1 MGKLKYLCKLKI
13 WSEMGEVEYK
23 TQLENLG
30 SNVNK
35 VVSFCSSLIETNA
48 KLTKEIENLNIE
60 LNIKK
65 ERLIDIEKR
74 YNDLKLAQAFCSP
87 SMDGNKEAKQKI
99 NKIIRE
105 IENCI
110 TLLKK

>member
-1 MGKLKYLCKLKI
+1 
-13 WSEMGEVEYK
+13 MGEEEYR
-23 TQLENLG
+23 TQREKLS
-30 SNVNK
+30 SNVDK
-35 VVSFCSSLIETNA
+35 IVSYCNSLIETNT
-48 KLTKEIENLNIE
+48 KLTKEIEKLNIE

-65 ERLIDIEKR
+65 EKLIEIEKR
-74 YNDLKLAQAFCSP
+74 YNDLKLAQAFSNP
-87 SMDGNKEAKQKI
+87 VSDGNKEAKQKI

>member
-1 MGKLKYLCKLKI
+1 
-13 WSEMGEVEYK
+13 MGETEYRV
-23 TQLENLG
+23 QL
-30 SNVNK
+30 SNISTNVDRI
-35 VVSFCSSLIETNA
+35 VSLCNSLIEKNA
-48 KLTKEIENLNIE
+48 KLTKENENLNNE

-65 ERLIDIEKR
+65 ERLIEIEKR
-74 YNDLKLAQAFCSP
+74 YNDLKLAQAFSSP
-87 SMDGNKEAKQKI
+87 IASGDKEAKQKI

>member
-1 MGKLKYLCKLKI
+1 
-13 WSEMGEVEYK
+13 MGEAEHR
-23 TQLENLG
+23 TQVNNLS
-30 SNVNK
+30 SNVDK
-35 VVSFCSSLIETNA
+35 IVSYCNSLIETNT

-65 ERLIDIEKR
+65 EKLIEIEKR
-74 YNDLKLAQAFCSP
+74 YNDLKLAQAFSSP
-87 SMDGNKEAKQKI
+87 SLEGNKEAKQKI

-105 IENCI
+105 IESCI

>member
-1 MGKLKYLCKLKI
+1 MGQNEHKA
-13 WSEMGEVEYK
+13 
-23 TQLENLG
+23 QLENLS
-30 SNVNK
+30 SNVDK
-35 VVSFCSSLIETNA
+35 IVAFCNSIIEENA

-65 ERLIDIEKR
+65 ERLIDIEKK
-74 YNDLKLAQAFCSP
+74 YNDLKLAQAFSSP
-87 SMDGNKEAKQKI
+87 VSDGNKEAKQKV

-105 IENCI
+105 IDSCI

>member
-1 MGKLKYLCKLKI
+1 
-13 WSEMGEVEYK
+13 MGETEYSV
-23 TQLENLG
+23 QLSNIS
-30 SNVNK
+30 SNVDRI
-35 VVSFCSSLIETNA
+35 VSLCNSLIEKNA
-48 KLTKEIENLNIE
+48 KLTKENENLNNE

-65 ERLIDIEKR
+65 ERLIEIEKR
-74 YNDLKLAQAFCSP
+74 YNDLKLAQAFSSP
-87 SMDGNKEAKQKI
+87 IAGGDKEAKQKI

>member
-1 MGKLKYLCKLKI
+1 MGD
-13 WSEMGEVEYK
+13 VEYS
-23 TQLENLG
+23 TQLKNLS

-35 VVSFCSSLIETNA
+35 IVSYCNSLIETNA
-48 KLTKEIENLNIE
+48 RLTKENENLNNE

-65 ERLIDIEKR
+65 ERLIEIEKR
-74 YNDLKLAQAFCSP
+74 YNDLKLAQAFSSP
-87 SMDGNKEAKQKI
+87 SSEGNREAKQKI

>member
-1 MGKLKYLCKLKI
+1 M
-13 WSEMGEVEYK
+13 VEAEHRA
-23 TQLENLG
+23 QLEKLS
-30 SNVNK
+30 SNVDM
-35 VVSFCSSLIETNA
+35 VVSYCNSLIEINA
-48 KLTKEIENLNIE
+48 RLTKENENLNNE

-65 ERLIDIEKR
+65 ERLIEIEKR
-74 YNDLKLAQAFCSP
+74 YNDLKLAQAFSSP
-87 SMDGNKEAKQKI
+87 SLEGNREAKQKI

>member
-1 MGKLKYLCKLKI
+1 
-13 WSEMGEVEYK
+13 MGEAEHR
-23 TQLENLG
+23 TQVNNLS
-30 SNVNK
+30 SNVDKIVAYCN
-35 VVSFCSSLIETNA
+35 SLIETNT

-65 ERLIDIEKR
+65 EKLIEIEKR
-74 YNDLKLAQAFCSP
+74 YNDLKLAQAFSSP
-87 SMDGNKEAKQKI
+87 SLEGNKEAKQKI

>member
-1 MGKLKYLCKLKI
+1 MKI
-13 WSEMGEVEYK
+13 WSEMGQNEHK
-23 TQLENLG
+23 AQLENLS
-30 SNVNK
+30 SNVDK
-35 VVSFCSSLIETNA
+35 IVAFCNSIIEENT

-65 ERLIDIEKR
+65 ERLIDIEKK
-74 YNDLKLAQAFCSP
+74 YNDLKLAQAFSSP
-87 SMDGNKEAKQKI
+87 VSDGNKEAKQKV

-105 IENCI
+105 IDSCI

>member
-1 MGKLKYLCKLKI
+1 
-13 WSEMGEVEYK
+13 MGE
-23 TQLENLG
+23 TGHRAQLENLS
-30 SNVNK
+30 SNVDK
-35 VVSFCSSLIETNA
+35 IVSFCKSLIENNA

-65 ERLIDIEKR
+65 ERLIEIEKK
-74 YNDLKLAQAFCSP
+74 YNDLKLAQAFSSP
-87 SMDGNKEAKQKI
+87 LSDGNKEAKQKI

-105 IENCI
+105 IDNCI

>member
-1 MGKLKYLCKLKI
+1 MKI
-13 WSEMGEVEYK
+13 WSKMGQNEHK
-23 TQLENLG
+23 AQLENLS
-30 SNVNK
+30 SNVDK
-35 VVSFCSSLIETNA
+35 IVAFCNSIIEENA

-65 ERLIDIEKR
+65 ERLIDIEKK
-74 YNDLKLAQAFCSP
+74 YNDLKLAQAFSSP
-87 SMDGNKEAKQKI
+87 VSDGNKEAKQKV

-105 IENCI
+105 IDSCI

>member
-1 MGKLKYLCKLKI
+1 
-13 WSEMGEVEYK
+13 MGEEEHRA
-23 TQLENLG
+23 QLKNLS
-30 SNVNK
+30 SNVDK
-35 VVSFCSSLIETNA
+35 IVSYCNSLIETNA

-65 ERLIDIEKR
+65 DRLIEIEKR
-74 YNDLKLAQAFCSP
+74 YNDLKLAQAFSNP
-87 SMDGNKEAKQKI
+87 ISDGNKEAKQKI

>member
-1 MGKLKYLCKLKI
+1 
-13 WSEMGEVEYK
+13 MGENEHI
-23 TQLENLG
+23 TQLNTLS
-30 SNVNK
+30 SNVDK
-35 VVSFCSSLIETNA
+35 IVVFCNSLIETNA

-65 ERLIDIEKR
+65 EKLIEIEKK
-74 YNDLKLAQAFCSP
+74 YNDLKLAQAFSSP
-87 SMDGNKEAKQKI
+87 ISDGNKEAKQKV

-105 IENCI
+105 IDSCI

>member
-1 MGKLKYLCKLKI
+1 
-13 WSEMGEVEYK
+13 MGETEYRV
-23 TQLENLG
+23 QL
-30 SNVNK
+30 SNISTNVDRI
-35 VVSFCSSLIETNA
+35 VSLCNSLIEKNA
-48 KLTKEIENLNIE
+48 KLTKENENLNNE

-65 ERLIDIEKR
+65 ERLIEIEKR
-74 YNDLKLAQAFCSP
+74 YNDLKLAQAFSSP
-87 SMDGNKEAKQKI
+87 ISGGDKEAKQKI

>member
-1 MGKLKYLCKLKI
+1 
-13 WSEMGEVEYK
+13 MGENEHK
-23 TQLENLG
+23 AQLETL
-30 SNVNK
+30 SFNVDK
-35 VVSFCSSLIETNA
+35 IVSYCNSLIEKNA

-65 ERLIDIEKR
+65 EKLIETEKR
-74 YNDLKLAQAFCSP
+74 YNDLKLAQAFSSP
-87 SMDGNKEAKQKI
+87 VSDGNKEAKQKI

-105 IENCI
+105 IDSCI

>member
-1 MGKLKYLCKLKI
+1 
-13 WSEMGEVEYK
+13 MGEEEYK
-23 TQLENLG
+23 SQLKNLS

-35 VVSFCSSLIETNA
+35 IVSYCNSLVETNA
-48 KLTKEIENLNIE
+48 KLTREIENLNTE

-65 ERLIDIEKR
+65 EKLIEIEKR
-74 YNDLKLAQAFCSP
+74 YNDLKLAQAFSYP
-87 SMDGNKEAKQKI
+87 QSEGNKEAKQKI

>member
-1 MGKLKYLCKLKI
+1 
-13 WSEMGEVEYK
+13 MGEVEYK
-23 TQLENLG
+23 AQLENLS
-30 SNVNK
+30 SNVDKIASYCN
-35 VVSFCSSLIETNA
+35 SLIETNA

-65 ERLIDIEKR
+65 ERLIEIEKR
-74 YNDLKLAQAFCSP
+74 YNDLKLAQAFSSP
-87 SMDGNKEAKQKI
+87 SMEGNKEAKQKI

>member
-1 MGKLKYLCKLKI
+1 MVE
-13 WSEMGEVEYK
+13 SEYK
-23 TQLENLG
+23 IQIENL
-30 SNVNK
+30 STNVDRLL
-35 VVSFCSSLIETNA
+35 SLCNSLANHNA

-65 ERLIDIEKR
+65 EKLTEIEKR

-87 SMDGNKEAKQKI
+87 VSGGDKEAKQKI

-105 IENCI
+105 IDNCI
-110 TLLKK
+110 ALLKK